1 MIAQWLGKKIISLAR
16 DFWGN
21 PDALWDLF
29 YILPAKRIISSIR
42 GGCTTNFLLS
52 YTHQRSGERFNK
64 TLNGTKCWRNGAI
77 ITSEA
82 SSLPSRKSFHYTH
95 SLHFEGT
102 RVLPRTTSDETIKNI
117 TSLTRKGKTKLAHQ
131 ILLACYPQTAGLR
144 GSRKI
149 LVCKRGCF
157 SSFFTWRKLA

>member
-1 MIAQWLGKKIISLAR
+1 MARKKIISLAR

-64 TLNGTKCWRNGAI
+64 TLNGTKCWRNRAI

-82 SSLPSRKSFHYTH
+82 FSFPSRKSFHYTQA
-95 SLHFEGT
+95 LHFEGT
-102 RVLPRTTSDETIKNI
+102 QVLPWTMLDKTKQKF
-117 TSLTRKGKTKLAHQ
+117 TSLTCKGKTKLSHQ
-131 ILLACYPQTAGLR
+131 ILLACYPKTAGLR

-149 LVCKRGCF
+149 SCF
-157 SSFFTWRKLA
+157 PPLTARVDQIFTWRKLA

>member
-1 MIAQWLGKKIISLAR
+1 MSYDNATCYATVPWGCTERAETASVKNCVLHGELCSETAAQVLCPWGALGVISAQVEKKYRRSEALSNCGRVSDCSVARKKIISLAR

-21 PDALWDLF
+21 PDALWDPF

-64 TLNGTKCWRNGAI
+64 TLNGTKCWRKGAI

-82 SSLPSRKSFHYTH
+82 FSLPSRKSFHYT
-95 SLHFEGT
+95 
-102 RVLPRTTSDETIKNI
+102 
-117 TSLTRKGKTKLAHQ
+117 
-131 ILLACYPQTAGLR
+131 
-144 GSRKI
+144 
-149 LVCKRGCF
+149 
-157 SSFFTWRKLA
+157 